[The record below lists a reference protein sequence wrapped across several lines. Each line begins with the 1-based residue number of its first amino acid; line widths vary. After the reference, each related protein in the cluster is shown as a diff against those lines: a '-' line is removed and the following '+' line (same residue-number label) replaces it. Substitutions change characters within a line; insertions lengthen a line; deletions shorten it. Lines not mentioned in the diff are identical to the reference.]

1 MRVKCKQEYT
11 EKEKRISTNNRILE
25 IAHSNNGVVTASQ
38 IAHEGISPGS
48 LHYLVKKGRLE
59 KSGRGVYS
67 MPETL
72 DDEMLILQTRYRKGI
87 FSLDT
92 ALFLFDL
99 TDRTPLQYCMT
110 FPSRYNITNPKKDG
124 IQCSQVK
131 EDIYQLGITQI
142 NNPAGNRVYCYC
154 IERTLC
160 DILKPRN
167 HTDIQITSEAFKRY
181 AVSKNK
187 NIPLLS
193 EYAKLLN
200 VEEKIR
206 SYLEVLL

>member
-1 MRVKCKQEYT
+1 M
-11 EKEKRISTNNRILE
+11 
-25 IAHSNNGVVTASQ
+25 
-38 IAHEGISPGS
+38 
-48 LHYLVKKGRLE
+48 E

-67 MPETL
+67 MPNTL

-131 EDIYQLGITQI
+131 EDIYQIGITEI
-142 NNPAGNRVYCYC
+142 NNPAGNRVLCYC

-167 HTDIQITSEAFKRY
+167 HTDIQIISEAFKRY
-181 AVSKNK
+181 VVSKNK

-200 VEEKIR
+200 VEDKVR